1 MPKSVKRKA
10 PRRWAVVAVVLAI
23 VVMLLPVAVAV
34 FTDVAWFNSMNFG
47 RVYVTELVTR
57 IVLFVVVG
65 LLAGASIWAAAWV
78 AIKYR
83 PLVPEDADP
92 HSPLEAYRQVI
103 VRSSRAVLVGL
114 PLVVGLFAG
123 LAAQSEWRM
132 ILMFMHRESFGESDP
147 QFHHDYGFYAFS
159 VPFWS
164 WLLSVLLTLTVVAF
178 VVNLV
183 MNWLLG
189 GIRTGDPRAGKRATV
204 MSQARVQMASI
215 AGIFMVVKAVDYWF
229 DRYRLLSKDHST
241 FTGGSFTD
249 INAVLPAK
257 IVLLVVSVVVAAAF
271 FAAIFLRDLRIPAMA
286 AVLMVASAG
295 IIGVAWPLVVEQ
307 FNVSPN
313 RAAKERDYIERN
325 IKSTR
330 YNYGLTDEHVTY
342 DRNWGAD
349 EKSKSDQNESVANDS
364 ATISNI
370 RLLDPE
376 AISATFTQQQ
386 QLKNFY
392 GFPSDL
398 SIDRYEHNGEMQDY
412 VVAAREL
419 DPKSL
424 SGNQQDWI
432 NKHTVYT
439 HGNGFIAAPA
449 NKVDEVARDVGS
461 SRGGYPI
468 YTVADL
474 QSKDRTKSDDPDT
487 LKIKVD
493 QPRIYY
499 GPVVADT
506 DQDYAIVGGDGAGK
520 PREYDTDGSNY
531 TYKGKGG
538 VGIGNIVSR
547 AMYSLKYQSMNLL
560 LSEAVGNDSKIVYD
574 RDPRDRV
581 HKVAPWLTTDSQTY
595 PAVIDGRIKWIV
607 DGYTSVNNLPYSE
620 HTQISGATEDSLN
633 PGGTEQNTV
642 GNSVSYIR
650 NSVKATVDAYDGTVD
665 LYAFDESD
673 PILKS
678 WRRSFPGTVKPKSD
692 ISDELMKHLRYPE
705 DLFKIQRE
713 LLTRYHVSDPGVFFT
728 NDSFWSVPLDPT
740 ASEQGLRDK
749 NQPLYYVVASD
760 PKTGDPSFQLIT
772 PLRGLKREFL
782 SAHMA
787 VSSDPKTYGK
797 ITVRVLPTDTQTQGP
812 KQAQDTMMSSDQIS
826 RERTLLEG
834 SSTLINGNL
843 LTLPVGDGGIL
854 YVEPVY
860 SKRKE
865 QESAFPKLLR
875 VLVFYN
881 GQVGYAPTIGEA
893 LSQVGIDPKE
903 TTTTKEVDGS
913 NKDKSDQNDSD
924 SDSGS
929 NSDDNSGDNKDDS
942 DKNDSSST
950 AVSPSS
956 DDVKEL
962 DDAVQKVRDAK
973 NSGSFE
979 DYGKALDELQK
990 ALEKYQ
996 SDTGSSGSTQLT
1008 DTEGPKPSGSG
1019 S

>member
-10 PRRWAVVAVVLAI
+10 PRRWAVIAGILAI
-23 VVMLLPVAVAV
+23 IMMLVPVAVTI

-47 RVYVTELVTR
+47 RVYVIELITR
-57 IVLFVVVG
+57 SALFVGVG
-65 LLAGASIWAAAWV
+65 LLAGAAVWAAAWV
-78 AIKYR
+78 AIQHR

-92 HSPLEAYRQVI
+92 RSPLEAYRQVI
-103 VRSSRAVLVGL
+103 VRSTRPVLVGL
-114 PLVVGLFAG
+114 PLAVGVLGG

-132 ILMFMHRESFGESDP
+132 MLMFLHRENFGEADP

-164 WLLSVLLTLTVVAF
+164 RVISLVLTLAVVAF

-189 GIRTGDPRAGKRATV
+189 GIRTADPQSGKRATV
-204 MSQARVQMASI
+204 MSQARVQLASI
-215 AGIFMVVKAVDYWF
+215 AGVFMVAKAGDYWF
-229 DRYRLLSKDHST
+229 ERYRLLSKDHPT
-241 FTGGSFTD
+241 FTGGSYTD

-257 IVLLVVSVVVAAAF
+257 IVLLVVSIVVAAAF
-271 FAAIFLRDLRIPAMA
+271 FAAIFLRDLRVPALA

-295 IIGVAWPLVVEQ
+295 VIGVAWPLVVEQ

-313 RAAKERDYIERN
+313 RAAKERDYIARN
-325 IKSTR
+325 ITSTR
-330 YNYGLTDEHVTY
+330 YNYGLTKDHVSY
-342 DRNWGAD
+342 ERNWGAGGM
-349 EKSKSDQNESVANDS
+349 SKSDKNESVANDS

-376 AISATFTQQQ
+376 TISATFTQQQ

-392 GFPSDL
+392 GFPRDL
-398 SIDRYEHNGEMQDY
+398 SIDRYEHNGQMQDY

-424 SGNQQDWI
+424 SGNQKDWI

-474 QSKDRTKSDDPDT
+474 QSKDRTQSDDPDT

-493 QPRIYY
+493 QPRIYF
-499 GPVVADT
+499 GPIVADT
-506 DQDYAIVGGDGAGK
+506 DHDYAVVGGDGSGK

-531 TYKGKGG
+531 TYTGTGG
-538 VGIGNIVSR
+538 VGIGNPLSR

-560 LSEAVGNDSKIVYD
+560 LSDAVGKDSKIVYD

-595 PAVIDGRIKWIV
+595 PAVINGRIKWIV

-620 HTQISGATEDSLN
+620 HMQISGATEDSLN
-633 PGGTEQNTV
+633 PQGTKQNTV

-650 NSVKATVDAYDGTVD
+650 NSVKATVDAYDGSVD
-665 LYAFDESD
+665 LYAFDEHD

-678 WRRSFPGTVKPKSD
+678 WRRSFPGTVKPKSA

-713 LLTRYHVSDPGVFFT
+713 LVTRYHVSDPGVFFT

-749 NQPLYYVVASD
+749 NQPPYYVVASD

-782 SAHMA
+782 SAHMS
-787 VSSDPKTYGK
+787 VSSDPQTYGK

-843 LTLPVGDGGIL
+843 LTLPVGDGGIV

-860 SKRKE
+860 SKRKQ

-903 TTTTKEVDGS
+903 TTTTKEADGAK
-913 NKDKSDQNDSD
+913 KDDSEHKGGGPSSGSD
-924 SDSGS
+924 SDGKDQSGGAG
-929 NSDDNSGDNKDDS
+929 SGVPSGGDV
-942 DKNDSSST
+942 SS
-950 AVSPSS
+950 
-956 DDVKEL
+956 L
-962 DDAVQKVRDAK
+962 DQAVQKVRDAK

-979 DYGKALDELQK
+979 EYGKALDELQK

-996 SDTGSSGSTQLT
+996 NDGGVRGAGQSMGAQ
-1008 DTEGPKPSGSG
+1008 
-1019 S
+1019 